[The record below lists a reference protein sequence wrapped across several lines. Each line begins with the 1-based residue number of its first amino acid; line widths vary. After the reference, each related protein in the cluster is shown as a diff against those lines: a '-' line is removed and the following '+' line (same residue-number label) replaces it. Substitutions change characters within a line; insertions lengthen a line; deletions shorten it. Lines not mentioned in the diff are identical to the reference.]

1 MAKPARAG
9 DAKPQNL
16 ALRLAGPPRQAVES
30 WPTWW
35 MEVEGVQH
43 YPGYQSSPVGQH
55 KAKDRT
61 SALVI
66 GSILVFMFLGF
77 LAGLVL
83 LAIRNAYLFT

>member
-1 MAKPARAG
+1 
-9 DAKPQNL
+9 
-16 ALRLAGPPRQAVES
+16 
-30 WPTWW
+30 

-61 SALVI
+61 GALVV
-66 GSILVFMFLGF
+66 GSMLVFMVLGF
-77 LAGLVL
+77 VVGLVL